1 MRIFEFDAEI
11 SEERTLKI
19 PPELTE
25 QVDPHQVVHVTL
37 HVSDGR
43 EETKPLDEK
52 AAAVM
57 ATFGACKDDAS
68 LVEIFKEIDKERHAY
83 LGREINIP

>member
-1 MRIFEFDAEI
+1 MRTFEFDAEI

-19 PPELTE
+19 PQELAK
-25 QVDPHQVVHVTL
+25 QVDSHQVVHVIL
-37 HVSDGR
+37 HIGDGK
-43 EETKPLDEK
+43 EEPKPPDEK

-57 ATFGACKDDAS
+57 ATFGACKDDGS

-83 LGREINIP
+83 LGREVNIP